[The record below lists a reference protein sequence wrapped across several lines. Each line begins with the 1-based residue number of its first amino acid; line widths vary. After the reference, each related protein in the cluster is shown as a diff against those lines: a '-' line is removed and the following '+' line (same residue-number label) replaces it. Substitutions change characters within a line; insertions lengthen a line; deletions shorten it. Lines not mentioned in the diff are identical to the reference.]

1 MSCTDVAWD
10 GLEVDSLDGFSGG
23 VTVKS
28 LGCCGTMF
36 MLVEV

>member
-1 MSCTDVAWD
+1 MSCTDIVWD
-10 GLEVDSLDGFSGG
+10 GLEVDSRDGVSGD
-23 VTVKS
+23 VALKS